1 MIGCTSTSIIY
12 NRNQN
17 NINNTTASS
26 YKQSGYKLDHNK
38 DTKLKPNEISVTS
51 NHEELNKNRNKFSEN
66 LAASPSEENNNAN
79 TNANDNQSTSVS
91 AQPSQQLNLS
101 RNQLNINRTNFNQ
114 RGHKSDVKSSRLDY

>member
-17 NINNTTASS
+17 NITAAS
-26 YKQSGYKLDHNK
+26 YKQSGCKSDHNK
-38 DTKLKPNEISVTS
+38 ETKLKLNEISPTS
-51 NHEELNKNRNKFSEN
+51 NDQEANKNRNRFSEN
-66 LAASPSEENNNAN
+66 LEAFPLEENNNN
-79 TNANDNQSTSVS
+79 VNINANDNQSTSAP

-114 RGHKSDVKSSRLDY
+114 RGHKSDVRSSRIFF